1 MKRTYTTAIVLFLAI
16 NAMAQSVPANFAPV
30 LAKFKQFY
38 NSNKPDSIYA
48 MFAPEMKTAMPL
60 DKWNS
65 TTIQLKSQLG
75 NLGATEIDRYVAPT
89 AIYKASFANAVFFL
103 NLSLN
108 SQNKLI
114 GVFFTPYQEPS
125 KTIQLDAS
133 LTEEPVLLKMFTGTI
148 PGSLTI
154 PKDVKGKMPVVLIIP
169 GSGPTDRDGNSP
181 KLGLT
186 GNTYKMLANELGKN
200 GIAVLRYDKRLVGQS
215 VTSTKEKEL
224 RFTDY
229 VDDAVGLVNMLH
241 DDSRF
246 SKVIVLGH
254 SEGSLVGLLTLRDQP
269 VKGFISVAGAGRT
282 AEKIVQEQV
291 EKSMPKFLVDQYK
304 TVVDSMRKGKTTD
317 YIDPQMY
324 SIIRPSIQPYLMSWF
339 RYDPIRMMKM
349 VKVPALILQGTTD
362 IQVTVED
369 AEKLKKADSDAKLVI
384 IPGMNHILKEAPAD
398 REQNIATYTKPTL
411 PIKPELV
418 AAIVEFVNGV
428 K

>member
-186 GNTYKMLANELGKN
+186 GNTYKCWQTNWGKTELLFYGTINVWLGK
-200 GIAVLRYDKRLVGQS
+200 A
-215 VTSTKEKEL
+215 
-224 RFTDY
+224 
-229 VDDAVGLVNMLH
+229 
-241 DDSRF
+241 
-246 SKVIVLGH
+246 
-254 SEGSLVGLLTLRDQP
+254 
-269 VKGFISVAGAGRT
+269 
-282 AEKIVQEQV
+282 
-291 EKSMPKFLVDQYK
+291 
-304 TVVDSMRKGKTTD
+304 
-317 YIDPQMY
+317 
-324 SIIRPSIQPYLMSWF
+324 
-339 RYDPIRMMKM
+339 
-349 VKVPALILQGTTD
+349 
-362 IQVTVED
+362 
-369 AEKLKKADSDAKLVI
+369 
-384 IPGMNHILKEAPAD
+384 
-398 REQNIATYTKPTL
+398 
-411 PIKPELV
+411 
-418 AAIVEFVNGV
+418 
-428 K
+428 